1 MTVMSDCLGQ
11 NRKGVRFMYPITT
24 RLSGVSFGDAQK
36 NIRMFGCKDI
46 GTYALA
52 REPGNPHDANAIR
65 VEVGG
70 YFMGYVPKRI
80 ARWLAPEMDN
90 GRKFLAEYL
99 CRNKHLYHDTVGLTI
114 RIVEVSRKNTEERRP
129 L

>member
-1 MTVMSDCLGQ
+1 MS
-11 NRKGVRFMYPITT
+11 PITT

-36 NIRMFGCKDI
+36 NVRMFGCKDV
-46 GTYALA
+46 GTYALV
-52 REPGNPHDANAIR
+52 REPENRHDTNAIR

-90 GRKFLAEYL
+90 GRRFRAEYL
-99 CRNKHLYHDTVGLTI
+99 CRNEHPYHDIVGLTI
-114 RIVEVSRKNTEERRP
+114 RIVEVSRPNIEERRS